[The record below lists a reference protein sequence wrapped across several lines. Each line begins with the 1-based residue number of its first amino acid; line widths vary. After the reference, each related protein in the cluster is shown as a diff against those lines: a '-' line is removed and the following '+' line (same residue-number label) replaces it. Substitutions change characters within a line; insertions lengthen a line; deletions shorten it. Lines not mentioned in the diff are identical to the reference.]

1 MCILLDASQI
11 RTSLLTCD
19 TNNGEI
25 YRGDIETGSYSAIPN
40 QNVFNPV
47 ALDFDVIQKK
57 IYYSDVRL
65 HQLRRTDI
73 DGNGMVI
80 IKQLAGGML
89 RHYIISLS

>member
-1 MCILLDASQI
+1 V
-11 RTSLLTCD
+11 
-19 TNNGEI
+19 
-25 YRGDIETGSYSAIPN
+25 DIETGSYSAIPN

-47 ALDFDVIQKK
+47 ALDFDVTQKK

-80 IKQLAGGML
+80 IKQLAGGMNVL
-89 RHYIISLS
+89 IWDCGITPGFDVHSVYFSIISSTGKKGRPNL